1 MRINTKHLFPESLS
15 DEAASALCAFL
26 YALADAC
33 ESRYLAQLLRHQDA
47 QQTLYDPEHPWRFR
61 PTDR

>member
-1 MRINTKHLFPESLS
+1 MKINNKPLFPDGLS
-15 DEAASALCAFL
+15 DEAASVLCAFL
-26 YALADAC
+26 YSLADAC
-33 ESRYLAQLLRHQDA
+33 ESRYLAQLLRHREA